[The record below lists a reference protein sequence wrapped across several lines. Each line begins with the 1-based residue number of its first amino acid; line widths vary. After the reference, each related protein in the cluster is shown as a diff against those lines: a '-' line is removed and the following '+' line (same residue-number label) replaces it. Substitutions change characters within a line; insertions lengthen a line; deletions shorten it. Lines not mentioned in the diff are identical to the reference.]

1 MKPKVISCTL
11 DPKSI
16 DQAIKDLNDW
26 KVNWLEDRLDKLI
39 DILVSRGVYLAQVKF
54 NTAVYDGD
62 RGVEVS
68 FEEREPGKAYAV
80 VAVGKSAVFIEFGS
94 GVKYPDDHPLA
105 QKMGMIRGEYGA
117 GKGSN
122 AIYGWTYYGEP
133 GINGKFVTHKKNG
146 DVYRTWGNPANQ
158 CMYRTMQELRDD
170 FERTARRVFQ

>member
-1 MKPKVISCTL
+1 MKAKTISCTL

-39 DILVSRGVYLAQVKF
+39 EILVKRGVYLAQVKF

-62 RGVEVS
+62 RSVEVS

-94 GVKYPDDHPLA
+94 GLKYPDDHPKA
-105 QKMGMIRGEYGA
+105 HEMGMIRGQYGA
-117 GKGSN
+117 GRAASVVN
-122 AIYGWTYYGEP
+122 GWTYYGEP
-133 GINGKFVTHKKNG
+133 GINGKFVTHKKKG
-146 DVYRTWGNPANQ
+146 DVYRTLGNPANQ
-158 CMYRTMQELRDD
+158 CMYRTMQELRED
-170 FERTARRVFQ
+170 FEKIARRIFQ